1 METTGDEPPA
11 EMDLIDVDNQASS
24 KVDACLQSAP
34 CVPVRHGPCVS
45 RASSRTL
52 PSKSIHSGQAG

>member
-1 METTGDEPPA
+1 
-11 EMDLIDVDNQASS
+11 VDNQASS
-24 KVDACLQSAP
+24 KVVARLQWAP
-34 CVPVRHGPCVS
+34 CVPVRHGPCES